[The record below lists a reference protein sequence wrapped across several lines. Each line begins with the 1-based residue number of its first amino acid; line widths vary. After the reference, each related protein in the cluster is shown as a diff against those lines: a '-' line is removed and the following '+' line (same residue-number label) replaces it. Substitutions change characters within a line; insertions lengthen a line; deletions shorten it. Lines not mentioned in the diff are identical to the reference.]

1 MYSKIEIF
9 LVNTSRE
16 KLGRIEKQKERN
28 KEARDIVLIIII
40 YHIHAIKENLEG
52 EKNSPTFIIEII
64 RAARHVY
71 ITRYNLQQLVPVI
84 APRIYPCRSR
94 ARYTCLT

>member
-52 EKNSPTFIIEII
+52 EKNSPTFIIETIH
-64 RAARHVY
+64 AARHVY
-71 ITRYNLQQLVPVI
+71 ITSTIGSSN
-84 APRIYPCRSR
+84 S
-94 ARYTCLT
+94 T

>member
-52 EKNSPTFIIEII
+52 EKKTTFIIETI

-71 ITRYNLQQLVPVI
+71 ITSTIGSSN
-84 APRIYPCRSR
+84 S
-94 ARYTCLT
+94 T

>member
-52 EKNSPTFIIEII
+52 EKKTVQLLLSKQFVL
-64 RAARHVY
+64 HVTY
-71 ITRYNLQQLVPVI
+71 I
-84 APRIYPCRSR
+84 
-94 ARYTCLT
+94 

>member
-52 EKNSPTFIIEII
+52 EKNSPTFIIETI

-71 ITRYNLQQLVPVI
+71 ITSTIGSSN
-84 APRIYPCRSR
+84 S
-94 ARYTCLT
+94 T

>member
-52 EKNSPTFIIEII
+52 EKKTAQLLLSKQFVL
-64 RAARHVY
+64 HVTY
-71 ITRYNLQQLVPVI
+71 I
-84 APRIYPCRSR
+84 
-94 ARYTCLT
+94 

>member
-52 EKNSPTFIIEII
+52 EKKQPKKTFIIETI
-64 RAARHVY
+64 RAARHIY
-71 ITRYNLQQLVPVI
+71 ITSTIGSSN
-84 APRIYPCRSR
+84 S
-94 ARYTCLT
+94 T

>member
-40 YHIHAIKENLEG
+40 YHMHAIKENLEG
-52 EKNSPTFIIEII
+52 EKKQPNFYYRNNSCCTS
-64 RAARHVY
+64 
-71 ITRYNLQQLVPVI
+71 
-84 APRIYPCRSR
+84 RIYNFNNWFQ
-94 ARYTCLT
+94 

>member
-40 YHIHAIKENLEG
+40 YHIHAIKENLEA
-52 EKNSPTFIIEII
+52 EKKTAQLLLSKQFVL
-64 RAARHVY
+64 HVTY
-71 ITRYNLQQLVPVI
+71 I
-84 APRIYPCRSR
+84 
-94 ARYTCLT
+94 